1 MRAHA
6 QAQPVAYMRNN
17 MSAFVTLDEF
27 KAIEGVSYSVEQ
39 DLRAENLLSLM
50 SDLIRNEGKAIGI
63 DVDARAAADSAYESV
78 VKLVTCDATARA
90 MRQSTTDTPLSQE
103 SQSGLGYSWSGTYA
117 IPGGGVAMSLMN
129 NERKL
134 LGFRRQRY
142 GVMEIWEGS
151 KDAQ

>member
-1 MRAHA
+1 
-6 QAQPVAYMRNN
+6 
-17 MSAFVTLDEF
+17 MSAFVTLEEF
-27 KAIEGVSYSVEQ
+27 KTIEGVAYSVEQ
-39 DLRAENLLSLM
+39 DLRAENLLTLM
-50 SDLIRNEGKAIGI
+50 SDLIRNEGKDVGV
-63 DVDARAAADSAYESV
+63 DVDARIAKDSAYESV

-103 SQSGLGYSWSGTYA
+103 SQSGLGYTWSGTYA

-142 GVMEIWEGS
+142 GIMMLWDGS
-151 KDAQ
+151 EEEQ